1 MIRGYSDK
9 MYAMNESLNWNEL
22 DGVTMPRSRW
32 RHCMVQ
38 IDEERVAIM
47 GGKNSNHDLIR
58 EVDIYDFTTNDWSE
72 GPR

>member
-1 MIRGYSDK
+1 MFVP
-9 MYAMNESLNWNEL
+9 NLL
-22 DGVTMPRSRW
+22 PFFGVETW
-32 RHCMVQ
+32 HCMVQ